1 MSLLT
6 RTLGLDI
13 KQSPYRSNQQSALSN
28 LGSLAPTYQSQA
40 TQGQGVVNQFLPQRT
55 ATGQALLNRQSQGF
69 DAGGLLKSKMLSGL
83 NTGYASAAANAR
95 VNAQRTGQNASP
107 MLALLDAQKAGATVQ
122 GLNDYG
128 LQKSALD
135 MDYAKGAYN
144 TASTLTG
151 QGMAEQ
157 GQGLGNLSNLYS
169 TQYQG
174 YGNLAQQDEAR
185 QAAQNQMRAS
195 LVGSLASL
203 FGGFAKAPGRIT
215 PQSLPD
221 NANLGGEE
229 FMPYNG
235 MEAPQPDYSG
245 ILRLMPSL
253 QPTVRA
259 AAPRRNIY

>member
-13 KQSPYRSNQQSALSN
+13 KQSPYRTNQQSALSN
-28 LGSLAPTYQSQA
+28 LGTLAPTYQTQA

-55 ATGQALLNRQSQGF
+55 ATGQALLNRQNQGF
-69 DAGGLLKSKMLSGL
+69 DAGGLLKSKILGGI
-83 NTGYASAAANAR
+83 NTGFASAAANAR
-95 VNAQRTGQNASP
+95 VNAQRTGQSP
-107 MLALLDAQKAGATVQ
+107 SSVLALLDAQKAGATVK

-144 TASTLTG
+144 TASSLTG

-157 GQGLGNLSNLYS
+157 NQGLGNLRGLYD

-185 QAAQNQMRAS
+185 QAAQKQMIMQLIQSGAA
-195 LVGSLASL
+195 LA
-203 FGGFAKAPGRIT
+203 GGG
-215 PQSLPD
+215 
-221 NANLGGEE
+221 
-229 FMPYNG
+229 
-235 MEAPQPDYSG
+235 
-245 ILRLMPSL
+245 
-253 QPTVRA
+253 A
-259 AAPRRNIY
+259 AAPALMAAGRANTGGATYSPTDAQVSNAGMGTGGMDAVTLRRLQSLGLLGG